1 MADTNLPNYPSK
13 GGRKKLDEEWLQ
25 ALHRQGLAAFISD
38 VISTP
43 AELDRAIAEFNQGQ
57 FWHCHETLE
66 AIWLPE
72 KYPLRLF
79 YHGLIKA
86 AVGLLHLERRN
97 RHGALVKLGDATYTL
112 APFSPQFMGA
122 GIADLIKVV
131 EHRLVCLESG
141 SDTDWLAVENLP
153 AVQLQI
159 LA

>member
-13 GGRKKLDEEWLQ
+13 GGRKKLDEEWLK
-25 ALHRQGLAAFISD
+25 ALHRQGVAAFISD

-43 AELDRAIAEFNQGQ
+43 AELGRAIAEFNQGQ

-66 AIWLPE
+66 MIWLPE

-97 RHGALVKLGDATYTL
+97 RHGA
-112 APFSPQFMGA
+112 
-122 GIADLIKVV
+122 
-131 EHRLVCLESG
+131 
-141 SDTDWLAVENLP
+141 
-153 AVQLQI
+153 
-159 LA
+159 